1 MKQTGWRCGAVDCI
15 FIIIC
20 LKVYY
25 FYLLNLRHAFTSI
38 TRAVFVMFKL
48 GEEQHAKWSFVKYAV
63 FL

>member
-15 FIIIC
+15 FIIC

-25 FYLLNLRHAFTSI
+25 FYLLRHAFTSI
-38 TRAVFVMFKL
+38 TRVVFVIFKL
-48 GEEQHAKWSFVKYAV
+48 GEEQHAKGSFVKYAV